1 MGPSCTF
8 LVAVAFISVVMDT
21 CGVGQD
27 VFASEEAES
36 SSYDFLPNS
45 REILRLIAS
54 DSSAS
59 AIFFFCIA
67 H

>member
-45 REILRLIAS
+45 REY
-54 DSSAS
+54 
-59 AIFFFCIA
+59 
-67 H
+67 